1 MDKPIAAIRNRLK
14 IAISQRGIS
23 QQELSDITKIPK
35 SSISQYISGYAKP
48 KQDRI
53 DLLSKALDVNPAW
66 ILGYDVPMTLSEKE
80 PSNVTPIPVADT
92 VQIPVY
98 GKVPAGLPTEAIEY
112 IENTIDIPAS
122 WVTCGQEYIG
132 LTVSGDSMFPKYIDG
147 DIVVIRLQPDCE
159 SGQDCVVYVNGFDS
173 TLKRVVKE
181 RDGIILQPLNPEY
194 SPKMYG
200 YNDEFNPVTIL
211 GVVVE
216 LRRKI

>member
-1 MDKPIAAIRNRLK
+1 MMLGKNIRYLRLK
-14 IAISQRGIS
+14 RGWSQDLLAEKMGYKSYTTIQKWETGIS
-23 QQELSDITKIPK
+23 EPQFAKAKQLAELFNIDIDSLTNK
-35 SSISQYISGYAKP
+35 
-48 KQDRI
+48 D
-53 DLLSKALDVNPAW
+53 
-66 ILGYDVPMTLSEKE
+66 LSEQ
-80 PSNVTPIPVADT
+80 SNVVPIQSIET

-98 GKVPAGLPTEAIEY
+98 GKVPAGPPTEAIEY
-112 IENTIDIPAS
+112 IEDTIDIPAS